1 MEFTVVDAGVA
12 VVTLLSGILAYS
24 RGVTREIFAIAG
36 WVAAA
41 VVASYVA
48 PMVEPLIREAPF
60 VGEKLA
66 DSCVISIAV
75 AFTIV
80 LAISLLVLSIFT
92 PLIAGLVLDSALGGL
107 DRMLGFLF
115 GIARGLLLIA
125 IVYLIYTKFSGIESW
140 PPLDNAASRVLF
152 EESATLVEQNLPDQV
167 PGWFQERID
176 ALTANC
182 SDELP
187 AASVPDATDLPAT
200 TPQPGA
206 GANTGANTGS
216 AGTNTTGN

>member
-1 MEFTVVDAGVA
+1 MEFAVVDAGVA
-12 VVTLLSGILAYS
+12 VITLLSGVLAYS

-36 WVAAA
+36 WIIAA
-41 VVASYVA
+41 VVASYLA

-80 LAISLLVLSIFT
+80 LAIALLVLSIFT
-92 PLIAGLVLDSALGGL
+92 PMIAGLVLDSVLGGL

-115 GIARGLLLIA
+115 GLARGLVLIA
-125 IVYLIYTKFSGIESW
+125 IVYLIYTQFSGIESW
-140 PPLDNAASRVLF
+140 PPLDNAASRALF
-152 EESATLVEQNLPDQV
+152 QEAATLLEQNLPNEV
-167 PGWFQERID
+167 PGWFSERID

-187 AASVPDATDLPAT
+187 ATNVPAATDLPAT
-200 TPQPGA
+200 TPEPGA
-206 GANTGANTGS
+206 TTGSNTGS
-216 AGTNTTGN
+216 TGTTTTGN